1 MTRLS
6 EINDLQFQATGPWL
20 IKKRDCPSTRL
31 KCDVSVLLNFKILLH
46 S

>member
-20 IKKRDCPSTRL
+20 IKKKRL
-31 KCDVSVLLNFKILLH
+31 PINETQV
-46 S
+46 